1 MFFMLALVKS
11 IHLEIHFL
19 SPLDVCYLAYL
30 GIDLIPTKYLASI
43 ADSDTDPYLSLIHH

>member
-19 SPLDVCYLAYL
+19 SPLDVCDLACF
-30 GIDLIPTKYLASI
+30 GIDLIPIKYLASI
-43 ADSDTDPYLSLIHH
+43 ADSNPDLSLIHH